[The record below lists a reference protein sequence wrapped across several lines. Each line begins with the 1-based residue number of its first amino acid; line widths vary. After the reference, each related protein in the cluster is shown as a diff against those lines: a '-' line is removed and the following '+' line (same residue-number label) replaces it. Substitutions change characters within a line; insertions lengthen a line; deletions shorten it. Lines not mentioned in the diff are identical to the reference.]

1 MALLNVRHVLLGHT
15 ICLNQFPGHAGTHA
29 ERAARRAEVTAP
41 APLCEKLP
49 SRFRAPH
56 TATTSFATNGL
67 SALIILK
74 PQRYNRATTRSR
86 RSRRRRRGG
95 GQGKEA
101 ACLGQHEH
109 LAEMPKRKCPKHAS
123 QAQLL
128 LLPLSP
134 FQELHV
140 ERAAGSGV
148 AFAFAVVVACGF
160 VIQVSRGVRWHR
172 QLVAITVISAWRA
185 VHAVK
190 RANTHTDTD
199 TATHTH
205 THSWRGF

>member
-1 MALLNVRHVLLGHT
+1 
-15 ICLNQFPGHAGTHA
+15 
-29 ERAARRAEVTAP
+29 
-41 APLCEKLP
+41 
-49 SRFRAPH
+49 
-56 TATTSFATNGL
+56 
-67 SALIILK
+67 
-74 PQRYNRATTRSR
+74 
-86 RSRRRRRGG
+86 
-95 GQGKEA
+95 
-101 ACLGQHEH
+101 
-109 LAEMPKRKCPKHAS
+109 MPKRKCPKHAS

-140 ERAAGSGV
+140 GRAAGSGV
-148 AFAFAVVVACGF
+148 AFAFAVAVVVACGF

-199 TATHTH
+199 TATHTYTSAHTH
-205 THSWRGF
+205 THSWRSF